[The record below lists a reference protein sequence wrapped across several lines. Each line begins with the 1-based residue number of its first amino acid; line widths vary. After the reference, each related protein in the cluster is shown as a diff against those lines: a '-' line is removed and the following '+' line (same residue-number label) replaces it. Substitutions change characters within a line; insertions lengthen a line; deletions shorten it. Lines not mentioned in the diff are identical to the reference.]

1 MIREHSYG
9 IIPFRRINNEWEV
22 LLVQLHAG
30 HWGFPK
36 GHADEGESPLEA
48 AKRELLEESCLKV
61 VCLLGEEPFSE
72 SYTYADRDKTVT
84 YFLAE
89 VAGEV
94 SVQAEEVADFGWFSL
109 PEAENRITFPELKS
123 LWLKVEKRLQS

>member
-1 MIREHSYG
+1 MSRELSYG
-9 IIPFRRINNEWEV
+9 IIPCRRLKEGWEV
-22 LLVQLHAG
+22 FLVQLHAG

-36 GHADEGESPLEA
+36 GHPNKGEEPLEA
-48 AKRELLEESCLKV
+48 ARRELFEETCLKV
-61 VCLLGEEPFSE
+61 VRLLGEEPFSE

-94 SVQAEEVADFGWFSL
+94 SVQAEEVADSGWFSL
-109 PEAENRITFPELKS
+109 PEVESRITFAELKS
-123 LWLKVEKRLQS
+123 LWLKVKKRLES